1 MNKIMQTIPKII
13 NYCWFG
19 RNPLP
24 PLAEKCIASWKK
36 YLPDYEIKEWN
47 EDNFDVCMNTYI
59 EEAYHLK
66 KYAFVSDFARFYI
79 LYHHGGVYFDIDV
92 EVIKPIDDI
101 LAKGPFMGLEKLLD
115 GYIYNGYSALPAAGL
130 GMAVYPKMDIVAEF
144 LSYYNNRHFIS
155 LRGEPNYKTVVLI
168 VADVLYAKGAI
179 IDANETTICEG
190 IYLYPEEYFNPK
202 ELWTG
207 KITITDNTRSIHHFA
222 GTWVDR
228 RKIRGLKKHWD
239 RFTNLML
246 RLKLSLKG

>member
-1 MNKIMQTIPKII
+1 MKNPQIPKII
-13 NYCWFG
+13 HYCWFG
-19 RNPLP
+19 RNLLP

-155 LRGEPNYKTVVLI
+155 LRGKPKYKTVVQI
-168 VADVLYAKGAI
+168 VSDVLCAKGAV
-179 IDANETTICEG
+179 IDVNSITICEG
-190 IYLYPEEYFNPK
+190 IYVYPKEYFAP
-202 ELWTG
+202 
-207 KITITDNTRSIHHFA
+207 ITNTTIAITENTRSIHHYA
-222 GTWVDR
+222 ATWIDH
-228 RKIRGLKKHWD
+228 KAKRGLAKHWQ
-239 RFTNLML
+239 RFNNLLL
-246 RLKLSLKG
+246 RLRLSVKRHF